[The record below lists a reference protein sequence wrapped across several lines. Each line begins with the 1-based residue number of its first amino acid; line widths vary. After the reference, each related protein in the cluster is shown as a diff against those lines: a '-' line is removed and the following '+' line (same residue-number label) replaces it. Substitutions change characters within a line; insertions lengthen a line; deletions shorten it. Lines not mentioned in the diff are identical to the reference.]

1 MNIIALGEDN
11 MKSSRLG
18 EQEKR
23 FMDIVWSNEP
33 ISSGELVKECESIL
47 QWKKSTTYT
56 VIKKL
61 SEKGFVINNDTIV
74 TSLVSEKRYN
84 NLIVREFLDECFDG
98 SLPAFMAAYCRGVQL
113 TKEQIIE
120 CYEAVKN
127 Y

>member
-1 MNIIALGEDN
+1 

-61 SEKGFVINNDTIV
+61 SDKGFLINKDTVV
-74 TSLVSEKRYN
+74 TSLISEKRYN
-84 NLIVREFLDECFDG
+84 NLIVREFLNECFDG

-120 CYEAVKN
+120 CYEAVKK